1 MADAVAAN
9 PGGTET
15 GRQAAGQD
23 GRKRR
28 QILDGAR
35 RVFLARGFDAAS
47 MSDIAEESHVSKGT
61 LYVYFDSKELLF
73 RELVAEEKAAQFPAI
88 FDFDPSREDVGA
100 ELSRVGRALV
110 RFLVQPHVVTAKRT
124 VVAMA
129 ERMPVL
135 ASEFFEQGPRQCTRR
150 VAEYLDGQVAAGRLA
165 IDDTY
170 LAAAQFIDMS
180 QSTLTTALM
189 FGVEQSVDDGRIAT
203 TVEAAVRVF
212 LAAYSAGIASGG
224 RSRTRGSN

>member
-35 RVFLARGFDAAS
+35 RVFLSRGFDAAS
-47 MSDIAEESHVSKGT
+47 MSDIAEEAHVSKGT

-129 ERMPVL
+129 ERMPEL
-135 ASEFFEQGPRQCTRR
+135 
-150 VAEYLDGQVAAGRLA
+150 
-165 IDDTY
+165 
-170 LAAAQFIDMS
+170 
-180 QSTLTTALM
+180 
-189 FGVEQSVDDGRIAT
+189 
-203 TVEAAVRVF
+203 
-212 LAAYSAGIASGG
+212 
-224 RSRTRGSN
+224 SRGLIRPEKPWDECV